1 MWNTPKNTNHQRSFT
16 LSLNC
21 LNLVRSVQAFYLKF
35 RGMDL
40 NSAEQIFPKST
51 HFYKTAPFC
60 SFKKDGMGM
69 AQLPSTVFFLVEVI
83 RQNWK
88 KRPETRFIIQ
98 LATRRRHLKSWW
110 LYGPLSRLACFVLL
124 HCRWTKSDQPGP
136 RMIIQHIDI
145 ENFQENV
152 TTPNATWCGKN
163 CTCLT
168 TSTYW
173 LDFCP
178 STVVL

>member
-40 NSAEQIFPKST
+40 NSAEQIFLKAHTST
-51 HFYKTAPFC
+51 KLHLSAHLKR
-60 SFKKDGMGM
+60 M
-69 AQLPSTVFFLVEVI
+69 AWEWRSYLRQFFFLVEFI

-110 LYGPLSRLACFVLL
+110 HQVGVLPDGSTVHFHGL
-124 HCRWTKSDQPGP
+124 HFLLLNCRWTKSDQPGP

-145 ENFQENV
+145 EFFQENV
-152 TTPNATWCGKN
+152 TTPNATWK
-163 CTCLT
+163 
-168 TSTYW
+168 
-173 LDFCP
+173 
-178 STVVL
+178 

>member
-69 AQLPSTVFFLVEVI
+69 AQLPSTVFFLVEFI

-110 LYGPLSRLACFVLL
+110 HQVGVLP
-124 HCRWTKSDQPGP
+124 DG
-136 RMIIQHIDI
+136 
-145 ENFQENV
+145 
-152 TTPNATWCGKN
+152 
-163 CTCLT
+163 
-168 TSTYW
+168 
-173 LDFCP
+173 
-178 STVVL
+178 STVHFHGLLASFCYTVGGQNPTNWAPGW